1 MEYGIEGYGLYY
13 ACVEIIAGN
22 LSTDNITFELEHD
35 AKIMAYK
42 FRMDTL
48 KVEEIMHRCIEYGLF
63 DLAESGHIRC
73 LSLARML
80 DESTSRNPE
89 FAKLQS
95 KVKISGLIP
104 EKFPKASGQ
113 TLKISEQNRIEEK
126 RIEENRKEKKK
137 KVIAG
142 KKDSG
147 DIKKQELNQ
156 LRKDTIDSIGKYYKD
171 LYGQD
176 LKPNNK
182 EIGIINNLLPK
193 IKGHPAPVEFLN
205 QKIEMFIKRLKDK
218 QFKYDVFTP
227 GKLLLLWSELV
238 EEIKQDDDVEEKKR
252 KYEENRKKAF
262 EAAGHGC

>member
-1 MEYGIEGYGLYY
+1 
-13 ACVEIIAGN
+13 
-22 LSTDNITFELEHD
+22 
-35 AKIMAYK
+35 
-42 FRMDTL
+42 
-48 KVEEIMHRCIEYGLF
+48 
-63 DLAESGHIRC
+63 
-73 LSLARML
+73 
-80 DESTSRNPE
+80 
-89 FAKLQS
+89 
-95 KVKISGLIP
+95 
-104 EKFPKASGQ
+104 
-113 TLKISEQNRIEEK
+113 
-126 RIEENRKEKKK
+126 
-137 KVIAG
+137 
-142 KKDSG
+142 
-147 DIKKQELNQ
+147 
-156 LRKDTIDSIGKYYKD
+156 

-193 IKGHPAPVEFLN
+193 IKGHPSPVEFLN